1 MRLQVDLLNDARQ
14 AAEVHRQ
21 VRRHMTSVIK
31 PGIKL
36 FDMCEQ
42 LEGYVRTLIEAN
54 GLEQG
59 IAFPTGTHAMRAF
72 PGPVTPRA
80 GTTRADQ

>member
-1 MRLQVDLLNDARQ
+1 MQLDMMNGVRQ

-21 VRRHMTSVIK
+21 VRAYMNTIIK

-59 IAFPTGTHAMRAF
+59 IAFPTGKARHNYAHRHVFREGGRLRTWA
-72 PGPVTPRA
+72 
-80 GTTRADQ
+80 